1 MQPQQPPPPLQDSRN
16 PPPPSHLSNGA
27 PRPPNRMAND
37 PRGRAPLPV
46 PSGPGAHLQNGQPRS
61 VPSFDMARSPPN
73 PPPSKSEDTPFFYTK
88 HVPCK
93 FFRQG
98 ACQAGPACP
107 FLHSTDSAVDSA
119 PCKYFTKGNCKF
131 GAKCALAHILPD
143 GRRVNRP
150 NIGMGMGGGGNLNLG
165 GRVNYPPYHPQDS
178 ALANSL
184 LSQQQMNGHGPRL
197 YPYQEDLQMHGRPQ
211 LPMQPQPPYD
221 NIPIIDTGLETGSR
235 YGSPP
240 EDGRHAISPIG
251 RSALDAPL
259 PASFDSQGISYI
271 ARHGP
276 VASSVPSRFGFDL
289 SPTPSSRA
297 DMFRN
302 LHDTTFGS
310 DFKKFSTLSSSPVL
324 SGDEG
329 TTARVMHSQRV
340 SRPKMLS
347 ASLPRPTVLDDWDDN
362 FAMEEDYLP
371 ADLHDDVLTPQEKM
385 RRLSRTEHDSHSG
398 RDLSGLGLPLTGSA
412 KVGSPLASSPSRFG
426 ALFAKQRQKKEEE
439 NQSALGNVGSPLR
452 DSSLSMRSSPGLRPI
467 GSRPSSGDI
476 SPFIASP
483 PRQPSMS
490 MITQQLSSTSLHPNS
505 ARHTSA
511 GSRLDRTISSP
522 MSTSRIDEEQS
533 DLVFS
538 MEEEENRRNSSAWN
552 VNKLGTND
560 ASTTSRDGDSAST
573 ATTPKDIVYKKR
585 A

>member
-1 MQPQQPPPPLQDSRN
+1 MQPQPAPLQDLRN
-16 PPPPSHLSNGA
+16 PPLPAHLSQGG

-46 PSGPGAHLQNGQPRS
+46 PSRSHLQNGQPRS

-73 PPPSKSEDTPFFYTK
+73 PPPSKNTK

-98 ACQAGPACP
+98 TCQAGPACP

-184 LSQQQMNGHGPRL
+184 LSQQQQQQQQQMNGHGSRV
-197 YPYQEDLQMHGRPQ
+197 YPYQDDMQMMHG
-211 LPMQPQPPYD
+211 QPQPPIQTQSLYE
-221 NIPIIDTGLETGSR
+221 NIPIIDTNLMSDTGSK

-240 EDGRHAISPIG
+240 EDGRHTMSPIG

-289 SPTPSSRA
+289 SPTPSNRP

-302 LHDTTFGS
+302 LHEHTFGS
-310 DFKKFSTLSSSPVL
+310 DLKKFSTLSSSPIL
-324 SGDEG
+324 SGDEAS
-329 TTARVMHSQRV
+329 TARVMHSQRV

-371 ADLHDDVLTPQEKM
+371 TNLHDDVLTPQEKM
-385 RRLSRTEHDSHSG
+385 RRLSRTENDSHGG
-398 RDLSGLGLPLTGSA
+398 RDLTGLGLPLAGPT

-439 NQSALGNVGSPLR
+439 SQSALGHVGSPLR
-452 DSSLSMRSSPGLRPI
+452 DSSLSRSSPGLRPI

-476 SPFIASP
+476 SPFIASSA
-483 PRQPSMS
+483 RQASMS

-505 ARHTSA
+505 ARHAPTGA
-511 GSRLDRTISSP
+511 RLDRTITSP
-522 MSTSRIDEEQS
+522 VSTSRIDEEQG

-538 MEEEENRRNSSAWN
+538 MEEEENKRNNSAWA
-552 VNKLGTND
+552 VNKPV
-560 ASTTSRDGDSAST
+560 STEGSNTSREPVTPTT

>member
-1 MQPQQPPPPLQDSRN
+1 MQPQQPPPQLQDPRN
-16 PPPPSHLSNGA
+16 PPSSHPANGA
-27 PRPPNRMAND
+27 LRPPNRMAND

-46 PSGPGAHLQNGQPRS
+46 PSGPPHLQNGQPRS

-73 PPPSKSEDTPFFYTK
+73 PPPSKNTK

-150 NIGMGMGGGGNLNLG
+150 NIGMGMSGGGNLNLG

-184 LSQQQMNGHGPRL
+184 LSQQQQQQQQQMNGHGPRL
-197 YPYQEDLQMHGRPQ
+197 YTYQEDIQMMHGQPQ
-211 LPMQPQPPYD
+211 PQPPMQPQPPFE
-221 NIPIIDTGLETGSR
+221 NIPIIDTGLVSDTGSK

-240 EDGRHAISPIG
+240 EDGRRAMSPIG

-289 SPTPSSRA
+289 SPTPSNRP

-302 LHDTTFGS
+302 LHDHTFGS
-310 DFKKFSTLSSSPVL
+310 DLKKFSTLSSSPVL

-329 TTARVMHSQRV
+329 NTARIMHSQRV

-371 ADLHDDVLTPQEKM
+371 TNLHDDVLTPQEKM
-385 RRLSRTEHDSHSG
+385 RRLSRTENDSHG
-398 RDLSGLGLPLTGSA
+398 ARDLSGLGLPLTGST

-439 NQSALGNVGSPLR
+439 SQSALGHVGSPLR
-452 DSSLSMRSSPGLRPI
+452 DSTLSMRSSPGLRPI
-467 GSRPSSGDI
+467 GSRPGSGDV

-505 ARHTSA
+505 ARHTT
-511 GSRLDRTISSP
+511 GTRLDRSISSP
-522 MSTSRIDEEQS
+522 MNTSRIDEEQG

-538 MEEEENRRNSSAWN
+538 MEEEENKRNSSWG
-552 VNKLGTND
+552 VNKPATNE
-560 ASTTSRDGDSAST
+560 ASNTSRDDTSAT

-585 A
+585 T